1 MGCAS
6 RTRDVSPVPV
16 GRRLAHAEPRRRAG
30 FLEPRLTLR
39 AKACATCATGW
50 AQVAQPELR
59 KPPAPRVAAVGR
71 AGKLAPV
78 FGTSSRISENGGE
91 TGSGAPWLSRNHAQP
106 ARRYVPGHDQ
116 AERTTWFRGQ
126 HGRKARPAYVRLEAQ
141 SVFLPY
147 QLNIALRR
155 SQPRFRLFGTSRLRL
170 QSEHA

>member
-1 MGCAS
+1 MGVISTVAEAEDDGCGRGWYYDGRGCVPLNQPGDYYPPPARLLPTATS
-6 RTRDVSPVPV
+6 RVLPTATSRV
-16 GRRLAHAEPRRRAG
+16 
-30 FLEPRLTLR
+30 LR
-39 AKACATCATGW
+39 ATTNIEPTRTC
-50 AQVAQPELR
+50 L
-59 KPPAPRVAAVGR
+59 
-71 AGKLAPV
+71 
-78 FGTSSRISENGGE
+78 TSSRISENGGE